1 MGFCGL
7 YCKGSIRIEDIILIL
22 NIGAALYCFLCISPQ
37 VFQDIGDQYRI
48 DPDQVTRGRL
58 LGRGAFGA
66 VFSGTVHDKVSQLQK
81 LAQVIKRFYF

>member
-1 MGFCGL
+1 MKL
-7 YCKGSIRIEDIILIL
+7 YASH
-22 NIGAALYCFLCISPQ
+22 PQ

-66 VFSGTVHDKVSQLQK
+66 VFSGTVHDKVCSKIDGFNHRSIL
-81 LAQVIKRFYF
+81 IPRC